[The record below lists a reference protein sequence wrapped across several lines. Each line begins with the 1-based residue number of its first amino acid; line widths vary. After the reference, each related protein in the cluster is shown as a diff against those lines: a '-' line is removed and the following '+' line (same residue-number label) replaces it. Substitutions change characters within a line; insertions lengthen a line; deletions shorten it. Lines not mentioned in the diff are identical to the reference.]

1 MKKKRSLRIGIISL
15 VLIALVTY
23 FWADA
28 LIDSLFDYRS
38 PLAQDPPVAGQAAGS
53 PLTRRV
59 VLVLVDALREDTSL
73 DPQVMPFLTRL
84 RQSAAWATM
93 HSRTP
98 SYSAPGWTTILTGA
112 WPDINDSQPANPP
125 DEENVRTFTQDDIFA
140 AAQRAGLQTAVSG
153 FFWFEDMLAN
163 SGIDAGFYTPHEDNS
178 ADQDV
183 MEAVMPW
190 LEDPAYQLV
199 LVHLD
204 QVDYAGHYQGGPQHP
219 NWNAAAARVDAMLT
233 DIAGV
238 LDLQQDTLLIFSDH
252 GQIDQG
258 GHGGHEAV
266 TLVEPFVMLGAGVI
280 PGHYADIAMT
290 DIAPTVAALLGTSLP
305 ASNQG
310 RALTDMLQLPAGQQA
325 TDFDQAL
332 LAQQNNLLHSYQT
345 SLGFDGS
352 TQTSLTSVADT
363 AAIMDALRAGRLQQ
377 ERLPRL
383 ILVALLVIVLVI
395 FVVPRWKHEN
405 GWLLLGA
412 ALNLGIVNLLYGVI
426 ADKAYSLS
434 ALTSA
439 SDLIL
444 SLALYCGIGFAVAW
458 LVSMLLT
465 GSLMRNK
472 TEVVHNTFTLTFL
485 TLCLLALPIL
495 WNFYRNGLLITWTLP
510 EFASMY
516 FAFLCVLQ
524 SLFVA
529 LFGLLFSSVAALLCF
544 VTSKGK
550 K

>member
-153 FFWFEDMLAN
+153 YFWFEDMLAN

-310 RALTDMLQLPAGQQA
+310 RALTDMLRLPAGQSA
-325 TDFDQAL
+325 ADFDQAL

-345 SLGFDGS
+345 SLGFDS
-352 TQTSLTSVADT
+352 SVQPLITSVADT
-363 AAIMDALRAGRLQQ
+363 AALMDALRAGRLQQ

-383 ILVALLVIVLVI
+383 ILAALLVIVLVI

-426 ADKAYSLS
+426 ANKAYSLS

>member
-153 FFWFEDMLAN
+153 YFWFEDMLAN

-204 QVDYAGHYQGGPQHP
+204 QVDCAGHYQGGPQHP

-310 RALTDMLQLPAGQQA
+310 RALTDMLRLPAGQSA
-325 TDFDQAL
+325 ADFDQAL

-345 SLGFDGS
+345 SLGFDS
-352 TQTSLTSVADT
+352 SVQPLITSVADT
-363 AAIMDALRAGRLQQ
+363 AALMDALRAGRLQQ

-383 ILVALLVIVLVI
+383 ILAALLVIVLVI

-426 ADKAYSLS
+426 ANKAYSLS

>member
-153 FFWFEDMLAN
+153 YFWFEDMLAN

-310 RALTDMLQLPAGQQA
+310 RALTDMLRLPAGQSA
-325 TDFDQAL
+325 ADFDQAL

-345 SLGFDGS
+345 SLGFDS
-352 TQTSLTSVADT
+352 SVQPLITSVADT
-363 AAIMDALRAGRLQQ
+363 AALMDALRAGRLQQ

-383 ILVALLVIVLVI
+383 ILAALLVIVLVI

-426 ADKAYSLS
+426 ANKAYSLS
-434 ALTSA
+434 VLTSA

>member
-1 MKKKRSLRIGIISL
+1 MNKKRSLWIGIISL
-15 VLIALVTY
+15 VLIALVAY
-23 FWADA
+23 FWADT
-28 LIDSLFDYRS
+28 LMDSLFAYRS
-38 PLAQDPPVAGQAAGS
+38 PLAQDPPVAGQPVGS

-59 VLVLVDALREDTSL
+59 VLVLVDALREDTSQN
-73 DPQVMPFLTRL
+73 PEVMPYLNEL

-140 AAQRAGLQTAVSG
+140 AARRAGLQTAVSG

-163 SGIDAGFYTPHEDNS
+163 SGVDAGFYTPHEDNS
-178 ADQDV
+178 ADQ
-183 MEAVMPW
+183 AVLQAALPW

-204 QVDYAGHYQGGPQHP
+204 QVDYAGHHQGGPQDSR
-219 NWNAAAARVDAMLT
+219 WNAAAARVDAMLAE
-233 DIAGV
+233 IVAA

-280 PGHYADIAMT
+280 PGHYADMDMT
-290 DIAPTVAALLGTSLP
+290 GIAPTVAALLGTSLP

-310 RALTDMLQLPAGQQA
+310 CALTDMLRLPAGQRA
-325 TDFDQAL
+325 ADLDQAL
-332 LAQQNNLLHSYQT
+332 LAQQNNLLRAYRSA
-345 SLGFDGS
+345 LGFENS
-352 TQTSLTSVADT
+352 SQPPITSAADT

-383 ILVALLVIVLVI
+383 SMAVLLAIALVI
-395 FVVPRWKHEN
+395 FVARRWKRKN

-412 ALNLGIVNLLYGVI
+412 ALNLGVVNLLYGVI

-439 SDLIL
+439 GDLIL
-444 SLALYCGIGFAVAW
+444 SMALYCGIGFAVAW
-458 LVSMLLT
+458 LVGMLLT
-465 GSLMRNK
+465 GSFSRAK
-472 TEVVHNTFTLTFL
+472 TEAARYTLTLTFL
-485 TLCLLALPIL
+485 TLCLLAPPIL

-510 EFASMY
+510 EFAIMY
-516 FAFLCVLQ
+516 FAFLCILQ

-529 LFGLLFSSVAALLCF
+529 LFGLLFGGVAALLGL
-544 VTSKGK
+544 VMSKGNK
-550 K
+550 

>member
-153 FFWFEDMLAN
+153 YFWFEDMLAN

-280 PGHYADIAMT
+280 PGHYADIDMT
-290 DIAPTVAALLGTSLP
+290 DIAPSVAALLGTSLP

-310 RALTDMLQLPAGQQA
+310 RVLTDMLRLPAGQSA
-325 TDFDQAL
+325 ADFDQAL

-345 SLGFDGS
+345 SLGFDS
-352 TQTSLTSVADT
+352 SVQPLITSVADT
-363 AAIMDALRAGRLQQ
+363 AALMDALRAGRLQQ

-383 ILVALLVIVLVI
+383 ILAALLVIVLVI

-412 ALNLGIVNLLYGVI
+412 ALNLGIVNLLY
-426 ADKAYSLS
+426 
-434 ALTSA
+434 
-439 SDLIL
+439 
-444 SLALYCGIGFAVAW
+444 
-458 LVSMLLT
+458 
-465 GSLMRNK
+465 
-472 TEVVHNTFTLTFL
+472 
-485 TLCLLALPIL
+485 
-495 WNFYRNGLLITWTLP
+495 
-510 EFASMY
+510 
-516 FAFLCVLQ
+516 
-524 SLFVA
+524 
-529 LFGLLFSSVAALLCF
+529 
-544 VTSKGK
+544 
-550 K
+550 